1 VQQSSF
7 SQLKLSVIQA
17 KDSSS
22 MMSHVARESIVN
34 ACQEYEELSGLATAK
49 QERKAQRLDLAH
61 PPVSETARIH

>member
-1 VQQSSF
+1 
-7 SQLKLSVIQA
+7 
-17 KDSSS
+17 
-22 MMSHVARESIVN
+22 MMSHVACESIVN